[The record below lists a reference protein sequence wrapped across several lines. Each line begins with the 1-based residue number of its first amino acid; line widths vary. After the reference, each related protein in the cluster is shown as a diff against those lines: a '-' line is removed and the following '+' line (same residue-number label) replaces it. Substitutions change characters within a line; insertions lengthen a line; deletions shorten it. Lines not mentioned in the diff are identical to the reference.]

1 MRLLLCLVA
10 LVVTGCMS
18 EFDQTKTNAEQG
30 DPEAQY
36 MLGVALT
43 TGIDTPR
50 NYLEAVEWITK
61 AANQG
66 NVDAQSELGRI
77 YRAGEVITVDYDQ
90 SLYWFG
96 EAAKSG
102 DAQAQYEL
110 GRFYQQGLIVPRDL
124 WKSRQWFKRSSLNG
138 YSAAQYEFA
147 EILITENLSQGTDN
161 PDAVK
166 WLAAA
171 SKQGHLKANL
181 RLGNAYAK
189 EYYGLSKNDELARKF
204 ISVAGNEY
212 LARAIEGDSQAQLL
226 WADLLFNYGIGP
238 YVEGYS
244 FVDEDLDDELAL
256 KWYMKAA
263 DQGNSNAMLALG
275 AFHSNANSW
284 RATGG
289 GLALPSE
296 DEKAFQWFSKAANLG
311 NLMSMLWLE
320 GMYKEGEG
328 TQKDLQKSF
337 EWSLRSAKS
346 GWPRGQ
352 FKVSQKYFSGE
363 GVAKDY
369 IKAFMWASIAQQNEY
384 SSQER
389 VDRFI
394 FKYVKT
400 FPASDM
406 ITKLRQLMSAS
417 QVEEAKELAGQCFE
431 SLYKNCD

>member
-1 MRLLLCLVA
+1 MRLLLSLVA

-66 NVDAQSELGRI
+66 SADAQSELGRI
-77 YRAGEVITVDYDQ
+77 YRAGEVITVDHDR
-90 SLYWFG
+90 STYWFSK
-96 EAAKSG
+96 AAKSG
-102 DAQAQYEL
+102 NAQAQYEL
-110 GRFYQQGLIVPRDL
+110 GRLYQQGLIVPRDL
-124 WKSRQWFKRSSLNG
+124 SKSKQWYKRASLNG
-138 YSAAQYEFA
+138 HSAAQYEFA
-147 EILITENLSQGTDN
+147 EILITEDGRRNKDN

-181 RLGNAYAK
+181 RLGDAYAN

-204 ISVAGNEY
+204 TSVAGNEY
-212 LARAIEGDSQAQLL
+212 RARAIGGDSQSQVL
-226 WADLLFNYGIGP
+226 WADLLYEHELGK

-256 KWYMKAA
+256 EWYLKAA
-263 DQGNSNAMLALG
+263 DQGNTDAMLALG
-275 AFHSNANSW
+275 AYHNLLNFYRTQW
-284 RATGG
+284 DR

-296 DEKAFQWFSKAANLG
+296 YEKAFQWLSKAANLG
-311 NLMSMLWLE
+311 NLESMLWLE
-320 GMYKEGEG
+320 RLYREGEG

-337 EWSLRSAKS
+337 EWSLRSAKAGS
-346 GWPRGQ
+346 ARGQ
-352 FKVSQKYFSGE
+352 FEVSQKYFSGE
-363 GVAKDY
+363 GVDRDY
-369 IKAFMWASIAQQNEY
+369 IKAFVWASIAQQNEY
-384 SSQER
+384 SSQDFVSGR
-389 VDRFI
+389 VKR
-394 FKYVKT
+394 T
-400 FPASDM
+400 FPARDM
-406 ITKLRQLMSAS
+406 ITKLRQLISAA
-417 QVEEAKELAGQCFE
+417 QVEDARELAGQCFE